1 MRFIVGIIIG
11 ALAAGLYFNP
21 EGTKQAISDGADWV
35 KELVSEESPKEIVV
49 KIPKIVVD
57 N

>member
-1 MRFIVGIIIG
+1 MRFVVGIIIG

-35 KELVSEESPKEIVV
+35 KELVSEESPKEIVI